1 MFSLECV
8 FFNICFGYCITY
20 RAELNDQMHT
30 GPVPFIVSITAL
42 HIMLHK
48 VKLHRFDLVGDI
60 VTYVKSVKELQV
72 HVSQLGL

>member
-1 MFSLECV
+1 
-8 FFNICFGYCITY
+8 
-20 RAELNDQMHT
+20 MHT
-30 GPVPFIVSITAL
+30 GPVSFIVSITAL

-60 VTYVKSVKELQV
+60 VTFVESVKELQV